1 MKAIVPNVINI
12 KIKQNFNDPIL
23 SPTAL
28 YPTPKYTYSYI
39 AKIKNIGKI
48 VKANI
53 EITIVKIV
61 KDFMSIKIIITTIRE
76 SVTAFIEY
84 KVL

>member
-1 MKAIVPNVINI
+1 M
-12 KIKQNFNDPIL
+12 
-23 SPTAL
+23 
-28 YPTPKYTYSYI
+28 YSSI

-53 EITIVKIV
+53 EIIIVKIV
-61 KDFMSIKIIITTIRE
+61 KDFISIKITITTIRE
-76 SVTAFIEY
+76 RVIAFIAY